1 MLKLYF
7 NLRGRGRNEREG
19 EGIETLKQAE
29 IETLRNSL
37 NISNIEN
44 EIAAIS

>member
-7 NLRGRGRNEREG
+7 NLRGRGRNKREG
-19 EGIETLKQAE
+19 EGMKTLKQAE
-29 IETLRNSL
+29 IETLSDSL

>member
-1 MLKLYF
+1 MK
-7 NLRGRGRNEREG
+7 ET
-19 EGIETLKQAE
+19 ETLKQAE
-29 IETLRNSL
+29 IGTLRDSL

>member
-1 MLKLYF
+1 MK
-7 NLRGRGRNEREG
+7 ET
-19 EGIETLKQAE
+19 ETLKQAE
-29 IETLRNSL
+29 IETLSDSL

>member
-1 MLKLYF
+1 MK
-7 NLRGRGRNEREG
+7 ET
-19 EGIETLKQAE
+19 ETLKQAE
-29 IETLRNSL
+29 IGTLSDSL